1 MAVEGRIVE
10 TAVSI
15 GAERRWALR
24 ERTDGRFDYAEY
36 LYVDLSPDGA
46 VEGYWSQSYTSGLF
60 ESAHTARDNAL
71 DAIEWLPGQL

>member
-1 MAVEGRIVE
+1 MTDEGRIVE

-15 GAERRWALR
+15 DAERRWTLR
-24 ERTDGRFDYAEY
+24 ERADGRFDYAEY
-36 LYVDLSPDGA
+36 LYVDLRPDGA

-60 ESAHTARDNAL
+60 ECAQTARDDAL